1 MSIGTILIILLILVL
16 IGALPTWPYS
26 SGWGYYPSGGLGL
39 ILLIV
44 IILLLTGRLWR
55 AAIGLATLSGAGT
68 WLREA
73 AAPNEQPAHRP
84 ARRPGGVRA
93 SGRGPGPPSDEQPS
107 TGAALVSVPEA
118 EAREFQRIIRA
129 SVREFLDTWRLQTQ
143 AGPVTPDAVD
153 LIVTQAAMPIL
164 ELLEDRPP
172 ERALALVPSLLR
184 LVLAAVLEVMAER
197 EPWPPRRPE
206 DEGGRFWPTFN

>member
-1 MSIGTILIILLILVL
+1 
-16 IGALPTWPYS
+16 
-26 SGWGYYPSGGLGL
+26 
-39 ILLIV
+39 
-44 IILLLTGRLWR
+44 
-55 AAIGLATLSGAGT
+55 
-68 WLREA
+68 
-73 AAPNEQPAHRP
+73 
-84 ARRPGGVRA
+84 
-93 SGRGPGPPSDEQPS
+93 
-107 TGAALVSVPEA
+107 VSVPEA

-129 SVREFLDTWRLQTQ
+129 SVREFLDAWRLQTQ

-184 LVLAAVLEVMAER
+184 LVLAAVLEVTAER

-206 DEGGRFWPTFN
+206 DEGGRF